1 MIIKQ
6 SATNQLWFP
15 LPIDLSQ
22 YDLLS
27 FGFYQDGR
35 CVAYYLSTDT
45 EYVKLNPDYSVS
57 IYMLASVAK
66 KFGPQRVSFEVSTWN
81 GEAFELLVSETM
93 DVEVCRSN
101 ERSSIV
107 DTDDTEI
114 TDPRIRAEIERVALK
129 YIQDAADKTLT
140 DFNDRLTQLE
150 LTTGIE
156 VYELKSDDNGYL
168 YLGHEH
174 VEEDDTDET

>member
-6 SATNQLWFP
+6 SATNQLRFP
-15 LPIDLSQ
+15 LNIDLSQ

-35 CVAYYLSTDT
+35 CVALYLSTDT

-66 KFGPQRVSFEVSTWN
+66 KFGPRRVSLEVSTWN
-81 GEAFELLVSETM
+81 GEAFELLVSETL

-114 TDPRIRAEIERVALK
+114 TDARIQAEIERVALK

-140 DFNDRLTQLE
+140 DFDDRLTQLE

-156 VYELKSDDNGYL
+156 VYSLKSDENGYL
-168 YLGHEH
+168 YLDHEH
-174 VEEDDTDET
+174 VEEDTDET

>member
-15 LPIDLSQ
+15 LKIDLSQ

-27 FGFYQDGR
+27 FGFYQEGR

-66 KFGPQRVSFEVSTWN
+66 KFGPQRVSFEISTWN
-81 GEAFELLVSETM
+81 GENFELLVSETM

-114 TDPRIRAEIERVALK
+114 TDARIRAEIERVALK

-140 DFNDRLTQLE
+140 DFDERLTEME
-150 LTTGIE
+150 LITGREI
-156 VYELKSDDNGYL
+156 YSLKTDSDGNL
-168 YLGHEH
+168 YLDHEH
-174 VEEDDTDET
+174 VEEEDADVS